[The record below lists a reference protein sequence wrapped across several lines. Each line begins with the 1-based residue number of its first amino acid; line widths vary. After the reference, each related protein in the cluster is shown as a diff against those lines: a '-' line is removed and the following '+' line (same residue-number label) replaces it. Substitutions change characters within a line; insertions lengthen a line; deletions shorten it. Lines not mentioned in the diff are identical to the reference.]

1 MQLSTEKVQRFCN
14 QSYKHRLPPYSEV
27 RMGKAEAQQL
37 TGQPTAIA
45 GETLRVI
52 MDMGKFQGVMAATTP
67 TGCLMTTGRLLA
79 DTVCSTSPFTL
90 RHSSANHSMDAAL
103 KSYTHYMLCF
113 VTFSNFALLG
123 NCRSVEFL
131 VTGAVLTRRAF
142 TVQVADEQLF
152 SLVLYCCTMP
162 CCTDVCHAVCSQN
175 IDLLVLSGS
184 SLILWSRTKVGAF
197 SA

>member
-1 MQLSTEKVQRFCN
+1 MLSHAIAVPCHMQLSTEKVQRFCN

-27 RMGKAEAQQL
+27 QMGKAEAQQL

-90 RHSSANHSMDAAL
+90 RHSSANHSIDAAL
-103 KSYTHYMLCF
+103 KCYTHYMLCF

-123 NCRSVEFL
+123 NCRSGKFL
-131 VTGAVLTRRAF
+131 VTCVLCWHR
-142 TVQVADEQLF
+142 EL
-152 SLVLYCCTMP
+152 SLYRWQMNSCSALCCTMP
-162 CCTDVCHAVCSQN
+162 CCTIVRHAVCSP
-175 IDLLVLSGS
+175 IYRL
-184 SLILWSRTKVGAF
+184 VGALW
-197 SA
+197 

>member
-1 MQLSTEKVQRFCN
+1 MQLSTEEVQRFCN

-90 RHSSANHSMDAAL
+90 RHSSANHSIDAAL
-103 KSYTHYMLCF
+103 KSYTHYML
-113 VTFSNFALLG
+113 LL
-123 NCRSVEFL
+123 SLSAILLYWVIAE
-131 VTGAVLTRRAF
+131 VL
-142 TVQVADEQLF
+142 
-152 SLVLYCCTMP
+152 
-162 CCTDVCHAVCSQN
+162 
-175 IDLLVLSGS
+175 
-184 SLILWSRTKVGAF
+184 
-197 SA
+197 